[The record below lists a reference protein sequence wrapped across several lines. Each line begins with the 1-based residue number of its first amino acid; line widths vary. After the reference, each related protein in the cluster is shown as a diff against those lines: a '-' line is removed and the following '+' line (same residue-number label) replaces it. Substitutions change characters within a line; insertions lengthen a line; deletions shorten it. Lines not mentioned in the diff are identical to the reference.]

1 MAEKRGVYRLIAKT
15 LFGLEDV
22 LAAELSDLG
31 ATDVKPLSRAVE
43 FHGDKRLL
51 YRANLWCRTA
61 TRILKP
67 IAVFHAGDGEELY
80 KRVDR
85 INWLRHLTA
94 ESTLAVDAVV
104 SQSGLDNSL
113 FVAQRTKDAIV
124 DQFRKRFDKRPSV
137 DLANPDLRLN
147 IYIHRDLATLSLDS
161 SGEPLQRRGYR
172 TEGGQAPLNEVL
184 AAGIL
189 ALTEW
194 DEISTLIDPMCG
206 SGTFPIEAAL
216 KARRLAPGLTRERFT
231 FMNWKDYAPRL
242 FRDVVEEAKTS
253 ALPNVPFEIVGIDK
267 DARRIEE
274 ARANAQRA
282 GVAENVRFEQDT
294 FENHQPPPAP
304 GTLIVNPPYGER
316 LKVADITALYASL
329 GDTLKKKYEGYDAFI
344 FTGNHEA
351 ARNIG
356 LRASR
361 RIPLYNGPM
370 ECRLLKFEMYRGSRK
385 ARKQP
390 DAGEAKS

>member
-1 MAEKRGVYRLIAKT
+1 MAEKRGVYRLVAKT
-15 LFGLEDV
+15 LSGLEEV
-22 LAAELSDLG
+22 LAAELRDLG
-31 ATDVKPLSRAVE
+31 ATEVKPLSRAVE
-43 FHGDKRLL
+43 FFGDKRLL

-67 IAVFHAGDGEELY
+67 IATFHAADGEELY

-85 INWLRHLTA
+85 INWLRYLTV
-94 ESTLAVDAVV
+94 ESTLAIDAVV

-124 DQFRKRFDKRPSV
+124 DQFRKKLDKRPSV
-137 DLANPDLRLN
+137 DLTNPDLRLN

-172 TEGGQAPLNEVL
+172 TDAGKAPLNEVL

-189 ALTEW
+189 ALTDW
-194 DEISTLIDPMCG
+194 DLSSPLVDPMCG
-206 SGTFPIEAAL
+206 SGTFVIEAAL
-216 KARRLAPGLTRERFT
+216 KARRLAPGLIRRQFA
-231 FMNWKDYAPRL
+231 FMNWKDYAPSM
-242 FRDVVEEAKTS
+242 FEKVCDEAREI
-253 ALPNVPFEIVGIDK
+253 ALPNLPFEILGSDRE
-267 DARRIEE
+267 ARQVED

-282 GVAENVRFEQDT
+282 GVFDDIRFENAS
-294 FENHQPPPAP
+294 FEDQTPPPAP

-316 LKVADITALYASL
+316 LKVGDIASLYSSL
-329 GDTLKKKYEGYDAFI
+329 GDTFKKKYDGYDAFI

-351 ARNIG
+351 AKKIG

-361 RIPLYNGPM
+361 RFPLYNGAI

-385 ARKQP
+385 ARKQEEP
-390 DAGEAKS
+390 GEPEA